1 MEVHGRFSAND
12 CQNPSSMLLDLKVES
27 EMEIAPQM
35 KSGPA

>member
-1 MEVHGRFSAND
+1 MVGSQPMTARTQVQ
-12 CQNPSSMLLDLKVES
+12 CLLDLKVES